1 MTPQCVTHSTHT
13 ASLRARSCGGSET
26 PRDAQGVNELLALQ
40 VERSAYGEVLSLLIG
55 FYLLL
60 LT

>member
-1 MTPQCVTHSTHT
+1 MTQQCVTHSTHT

-26 PRDAQGVNELLALQ
+26 PQDAQDVNELLALQ
-40 VERSAYGEVLSLLIG
+40 VERSAYVLSLLIG